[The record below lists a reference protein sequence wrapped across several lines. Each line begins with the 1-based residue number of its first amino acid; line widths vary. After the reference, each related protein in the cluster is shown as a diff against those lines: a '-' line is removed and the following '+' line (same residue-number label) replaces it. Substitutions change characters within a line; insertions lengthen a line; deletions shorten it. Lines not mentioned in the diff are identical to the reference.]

1 MPDKQT
7 IADAMHYVLA
17 LDVLLI
23 IIFAASRIRAFF
35 AANKFP
41 KES

>member
-17 LDVLLI
+17 LDVLFLT
-23 IIFAASRIRAFF
+23 IFAASRVRAFF
-35 AANKFP
+35 AAQKFP
-41 KES
+41 KEL